1 VYALKLSKKSI
12 VVQTTTITMK
22 TIFLLQALLFS
33 FAAFAQKGKQLPHG
47 TIFGKK
53 PDETVVINADKL
65 QAFMAQKPR
74 ISITVK
80 GKVIKVTKEKG
91 GWFSMDA
98 GGGKVIA
105 AHFKDYNINIPVDLK
120 GRTVIVEG
128 VAQKQFVADDQQHYA
143 GDKQPKAKD
152 RPNQLTFE
160 ATGLMVE

>member
-1 VYALKLSKKSI
+1 
-12 VVQTTTITMK
+12 MK

-33 FAAFAQKGKQLPHG
+33 FATFAQTGKQLPHR
-47 TIFGKK
+47 TYFGRK
-53 PDETVVINADKL
+53 PDETVVVNAEKL

-74 ISITVK
+74 ITIAVK
-80 GKVIKVTKEKG
+80 GTVVKVTKEKG
-91 GWFSMDA
+91 GWFDLDA

-105 AHFKDYNINIPVDLK
+105 AHFKDYYINIPADLK

-128 VAQKQFVADDQQHYA
+128 VAQKQIVADDQQHYA

-152 RPNQLTFE
+152 KPNQLTFE

>member
-1 VYALKLSKKSI
+1 
-12 VVQTTTITMK
+12 MK
-22 TIFLLQALLFS
+22 TTFLLQALLFS
-33 FAAFAQKGKQLPHG
+33 FAAFAQTNKQLPHG

-53 PDETVVINADKL
+53 PDETVVIKAEKL

-80 GKVIKVTKEKG
+80 GRVIKVIKAKG
-91 GWFSMDA
+91 GWFDLDA

-105 AHFKDYNINIPVDLK
+105 AHFKDYNINIPADLK

-128 VAQKQFVADDQQHYA
+128 VAQKQIVADDQQHYA
-143 GDKQPKAKD
+143 GKKQPGSKND
-152 RPNQLTFE
+152 LNQLTFE

>member
-1 VYALKLSKKSI
+1 
-12 VVQTTTITMK
+12 MK

-33 FAAFAQKGKQLPHG
+33 FAAFAQTGKQLPHG
-47 TIFGKK
+47 TIFGRK

-74 ISITVK
+74 ITIAVK
-80 GKVIKVTKEKG
+80 GRVVKVTKEKG
-91 GWFSMDA
+91 GWFNLDA

-105 AHFKDYNINIPVDLK
+105 AHFKDYDINIPAGLK

-128 VAQKQFVADDQQHYA
+128 VAQKQIVADDQQHFA
-143 GDKQPKAKD
+143 GENQPKAKD
-152 RPNQLTFE
+152 KPGQLTFE

>member
-1 VYALKLSKKSI
+1 M
-12 VVQTTTITMK
+12 TITKK

-33 FAAFAQKGKQLPHG
+33 FAVFAQTNKPLPHG

-53 PDETVVINADKL
+53 PDETAMVNADKL

-74 ISITVK
+74 ISTTIK

-91 GWFSMDA
+91 GWFDLDA

-105 AHFKDYNINIPVDLK
+105 AHFKDYNINIPADLK

-128 VAQKQFVADDQQHYA
+128 VAQKQIVADDQQHYA
-143 GDKQPKAKD
+143 GENQPKAKD
-152 RPNQLTFE
+152 NSNQLTFE
-160 ATGLMVE
+160 ATGLIVE